1 MSNLIKIYK
10 KHIKNSK
17 PKAIVIQASILL
29 SNLTYAVKQALG
41 VTTAKVHMHTK
52 TIKKLYDKRPANE
65 FDSLLNIL
73 PHLTKFP
80 EFIYKNKPG
89 REGRFLFVRKE
100 ENSFFICS
108 ILPDVEMAVD
118 GKNERV
124 NLVVTAFR
132 NDGDYLKDCSLLW
145 SWKGGTPSS

>member
-10 KHIKNSK
+10 KYIKNTK
-17 PKAIVIQASILL
+17 PKAIVVEASIFLC
-29 SNLTYAVKQALG
+29 NLTYAVKQALG
-41 VTTAKVHMHTK
+41 IVTVKVHIHTK

-65 FDSLLNIL
+65 FDALLNIL
-73 PHLTKFP
+73 PHLAKFP
-80 EFIYKNKPG
+80 EFIYQNKPG
-89 REGRFLFVRKE
+89 REGCFLFVRKE
-100 ENSFFICS
+100 ENAFYICS
-108 ILPDVEMAVD
+108 ILNDIDLVVD

-124 NLVVTAFR
+124 NLIITAFR